1 MTTASNGGSIATDLA
16 PRLARQRGR
25 LAAAGQDHVLAGVEG
40 LSPAEL
46 AAFLGQLEELDLD
59 ALARLHREVGA
70 DSHADPARIEPA
82 PYIALDAPERAS
94 LRAVGEDLLRA
105 GRVAAFTVAGGQG
118 TRLGWRGP
126 KGTFPAT
133 VVTGKPL
140 FRTFAEQIAAVER
153 RFGVTVPWYIMTSPL
168 NDAETRGFFRDNNW
182 FGREERD
189 TFLFPQGTMP
199 SLSLDGKLLLEDR
212 GVLAVNP
219 DGHGGAL
226 RGLRRSGA
234 LEDMAARGIEQL
246 AYFQVD
252 NPLVR
257 ILDPIFLGLHAAHP
271 GSSGE
276 MSSKAV
282 MKRDAG
288 EKVGVFARVDGRT
301 AVVEYSDLP
310 KSLAEARDPDG
321 RLRFRGG
328 SIAIHLIARSFLERI
343 TAEGAG
349 LPFHRALK
357 KVPHL
362 DPATGRRIEP
372 AEPNAIKFETFVFDA
387 LAFARASLVVE
398 TARTEEFAPIKNA
411 AGEDSA
417 ASSHRLQS
425 DRAGAWLAAAG
436 VEVPRRPDG
445 HVDADL
451 EISPLTALEPRD
463 LAGVTLPERIRRGDS
478 IVL

>member
-1 MTTASNGGSIATDLA
+1 MTTVPAGGSVALDLA
-16 PRLARQRGR
+16 SRLARQREH
-25 LAAAGQDHVLAGVEG
+25 LSAAGQGQVLAGVDG
-40 LSPAEL
+40 LAPAAL
-46 AAFLGQLEELDLD
+46 AGFLAQLEEIDLA
-59 ALARLHREVGA
+59 ALARLHREAGNEA
-70 DSHADPARIEPA
+70 HADLARIEPA
-82 PYIALDAPERAS
+82 PYVALDAPERTA
-94 LRAVGEDLLRA
+94 LRGVGEDLLRA

-182 FGREERD
+182 FGREERN

-199 SLSLDGKLLLEDR
+199 SLSLDGKLLLEEP
-212 GVLAVNP
+212 GLLALNP

-257 ILDPIFLGLHAAHP
+257 ILDPVFLGLHAAHP
-271 GSSGE
+271 QSSGE

-282 MKRDAG
+282 MKRDAA
-288 EKVGVFARVDGRT
+288 EKVGVFARVAGKT

-321 RLRFRGG
+321 RLRFRCG
-328 SIAIHLIARSFLERI
+328 SIAIHLIARGFLERL

-362 DPATGRRIEP
+362 DPATGRRVEP
-372 AEPNAIKFETFVFDA
+372 AGPNAIKFETFVFDA
-387 LAFARASLVVE
+387 LAFARSSLVVE

-411 AGEDSA
+411 TGEDSPA
-417 ASSHRLQS
+417 TSHRLQS

-436 VEVPRRPDG
+436 IEVPRRSDG

-451 EISPLTALEPRD
+451 EISPLTALEPAD
-463 LAGVTLPERIRRGDS
+463 LRPASLPARIERGATV
-478 IVL
+478 VL